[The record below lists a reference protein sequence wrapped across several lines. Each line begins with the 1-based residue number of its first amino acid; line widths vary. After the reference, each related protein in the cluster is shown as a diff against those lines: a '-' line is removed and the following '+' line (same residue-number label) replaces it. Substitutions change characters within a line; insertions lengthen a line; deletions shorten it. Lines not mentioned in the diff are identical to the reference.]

1 MKAAVYHGIGAMR
14 VEECQEPRIGAGEL
28 LVRVRACAV
37 CGGDLRT
44 FRHGHPKI
52 HPPVI
57 LGHEFAGVAVEVGA
71 DAQWG
76 RGVCSP

>member
-1 MKAAVYHGIGAMR
+1 MD
-14 VEECQEPRIGAGEL
+14 ES
-28 LVRVRACAV
+28 
-37 CGGDLRT
+37 GDLRT
-44 FRHGHPKI
+44 FRHGPPKI

-57 LGHEFAGVAVEVGA
+57 LGHEFAGVVVEVGA